1 METPTLRQRLALRL
15 EGYPLLRMLVLD
27 RAFFWAFLVV
37 TGGIA
42 GLALALPKVWRTT
55 PRDFPR
61 GTVKIS
67 LLDLG
72 QAWSLGR
79 AARRAEARGDHDGAM
94 LAWRGALVNN
104 LGDPDRHRDLLVH
117 LREVPEARPDHVTAA
132 LFSSTWLLAL
142 TGTNVSDLELAA
154 DVLEK
159 YRVAGYGLDL
169 LEASKLEAEA
179 KLAAVRARCL
189 FSVGRV
195 EAFLA
200 LWEANAT
207 AWGADARQRLYHD
220 AWRAGWDTGTPAVE
234 ALLRLKEATREGG
247 NLGLTAAR
255 MVLTAGTRRGT
266 PDDVALALDRLEE
279 GRAASVTQHAM
290 YWRFLASVGDLEK
303 AREKARSYEGT
314 PRLPTDAAEYAA
326 VLAALGFR
334 DEAIRFLE
342 GNLGR
347 LGTHPSVWEVYLS
360 ILIDA
365 RRWNDVRRAANQVR
379 TQTASFEMA
388 RILAEFAEYRA
399 ESGDGR
405 DHMADTLARRL
416 GQVPILDGGMAMRIA
431 DTLLR
436 DGRAEPALGLL
447 RRKRTEMAGM
457 LPYWQLVFAAALSA
471 RDLEGMQ
478 ESTLE
483 MLRLA
488 PNSPVAL
495 SNRAAMLIAL
505 EEKSPE
511 ALEITFR
518 LVTQYPNAAAFQINH
533 AFALLLN
540 QRVNEAWEILRR
552 LDPGRLDRQAASAF
566 HLAVTEARYAR
577 GEYAEAL
584 EASDRVQPG
593 LILPPQARRLERLRQ
608 ELRTRV
614 RG

>member
-1 METPTLRQRLALRL
+1 M
-15 EGYPLLRMLVLD
+15 EGYPLLRTLVLD
-27 RAFFWAFLVV
+27 GAFFWAFLVV

-55 PRDFPR
+55 PPGFPR
-61 GTVKIS
+61 GTVKVS

-72 QAWSLGR
+72 QAWSLAR
-79 AARRAEARGDHDGAM
+79 AARQAEARGDHDGAI
-94 LAWRGALVNN
+94 LAWRGALANN
-104 LGDPDRHRDLLVH
+104 MGDPDRHRDLLIH
-117 LREVPEARPDHVTAA
+117 LRDVPEARPDHVVAA

-142 TGTNVSDLELAA
+142 TGTNGLDLELAA

-169 LEASKLEAEA
+169 LEASGRVGDPA
-179 KLAAVRARCL
+179 LAAVRARCL
-189 FSVGRV
+189 FSAGRV
-195 EAFLA
+195 EPFLQ
-200 LWEANAT
+200 LWEANAA

-234 ALLRLKEATREGG
+234 ALLRLKEATREAG

-255 MVLTAGTRRGT
+255 MVLLAATRRGT
-266 PDDVALALDRLEE
+266 PDDVALALERLEE
-279 GRAASVTQHAM
+279 GRAAAVTQHAM
-290 YWRFLASVGDLEK
+290 YWRFLASVGEIEK
-303 AREKARSYEGT
+303 AREQARSYAGT

-326 VLAALGFR
+326 ALAALGFR
-334 DEAIRFLE
+334 DEAIRFIE

-347 LGTHPSVWEVYLS
+347 LGTHPSVWDVYLS
-360 ILIDA
+360 MLIDA

-399 ESGDGR
+399 ESGEGR
-405 DHMADTLARRL
+405 DHTADTLARRL
-416 GQVPILDGGMAMRIA
+416 AEARILDSTMAMRVA

-436 DGRAEPALGLL
+436 DGRAEPALRLL
-447 RRKRTEMAGM
+447 LGKRAVLSGV
-457 LPYWQLVFAAALSA
+457 LPYWQVVFVAALAA
-471 RDLEGMQ
+471 RDLDAMQ

-488 PNSPVAL
+488 PESPVAL

-505 EEKSPE
+505 EERSPE